1 MERIEMN
8 VHEYESIIQD
18 LHAVRLFRKLLLD
31 QMQWS
36 SIKFVGSDFDFGL
49 KDIHVTEESFY
60 KIIQA
65 ESVLDES
72 HIKVTRSKDGRIWK
86 SIDYMD
92 FNIFCITDKE

>member
-1 MERIEMN
+1 MN
-8 VHEYESIIQD
+8 IHEYESIIQD

-36 SIKFVGSDFDFGL
+36 SIHFVGTEFDFGL
-49 KDIHVTEESFY
+49 KDIHVTEDSFY

-65 ESVLDES
+65 LTTLDES
-72 HIKVTRSKDGRIWK
+72 RIKSTRSKDGRVWK
-86 SIDYMD
+86 SINYMD